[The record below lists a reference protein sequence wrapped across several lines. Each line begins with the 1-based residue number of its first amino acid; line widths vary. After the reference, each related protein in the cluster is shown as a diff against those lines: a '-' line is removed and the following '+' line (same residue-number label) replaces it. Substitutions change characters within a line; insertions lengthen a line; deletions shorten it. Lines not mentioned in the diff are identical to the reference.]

1 MNTKD
6 FICKQ
11 FRIYQENTAL
21 KIGTDAF
28 ILGSYTNHFANKTIL
43 DIGTGTGILA
53 LMLAQKYPHAQIDA
67 IEIDEH
73 ACHDARFNFSRSKW
87 NNKLT
92 CIHNNI
98 TFYSQNC
105 NTQYDIIISN
115 PPFFHNS
122 LISQNPRVSTAK
134 HSISLTPSS
143 LLQSV
148 SNLLSKDGIFSV
160 IIPFSD
166 KNTYIELGLNIN
178 LYVIQELEILPFKES
193 APNRIILVFSKQST
207 TYTKKQLY
215 IRNKQKEYS
224 TDYSN
229 LMKDYLLKF

>member
-28 ILGSYTNHFANKTIL
+28 IIGSYTNHLTNKTIL

-53 LMLAQKYPHAQIDA
+53 LMLAQKYPHAKIDA

-73 ACHDARFNFSRSKW
+73 ACRDATYNFSRSKW
-87 NNKLT
+87 NKNLT

-98 TFYSQNC
+98 AFYSQNC
-105 NTQYDIIISN
+105 KTQYDIIISN

-122 LISQNPRVSTAK
+122 LLSPNSSVSIAK
-134 HSISLTPSS
+134 HSVHLTPSI
-143 LLQSV
+143 LIECV
-148 SNLLSKDGIFSV
+148 SKILSKEGVFSV
-160 IIPFSD
+160 IIPYSD
-166 KNTYIELGLNIN
+166 KNTYIELGQNNKLH
-178 LYVIQELEILPFKES
+178 VIQELKISSFKES
-193 APNRIILVFSKQST
+193 LPHRVILIYSRQNNNCIKQ
-207 TYTKKQLY
+207 QLY
-215 IRNKQKEYS
+215 IRNEHKEYS
-224 TDYSN
+224 TEYSN